1 MKRLIISGF
10 LVILLGITAYTTGFV
25 LMVNNVEAPQPK
37 LHNHTIVTEAT
48 TKEAGYIIRVESGV
62 LVIYGENG
70 ELYDRTSISLSL
82 LPRDIQI
89 KVLNGYFIGTA
100 RELYRLLETYST

>member
-48 TKEAGYIIRVESGV
+48 TKEAGYIIR
-62 LVIYGENG
+62 YGENG